1 MPHFTHDGHQL
12 FYREQGS
19 GPLLLILPGNTASS
33 ASHAGELAYFGQ
45 RYRTVSLDFR
55 GTGQSDRLAEWPDDW
70 WEIGAHDAAALIEH
84 LGEECAFVMGTSGGA
99 IVALLMAILH
109 PERVR
114 GVIADSTVQRF
125 RKSGLKEAVAE
136 RAERTSDQVTFWL
149 QAHGEDWEEVVDAD
163 SAMLLRFARK
173 QKGDAFQGRLSEIE
187 CPVLLTASLEDPRL
201 PKVGKQIMAMS
212 QQIRNSRAFLTSQGG
227 HPLMWSR
234 PEDFRH
240 VADYFLM
247 RLQELDAQ
255 KGNGS

>member
-70 WEIGAHDAAALIEH
+70 WEI
-84 LGEECAFVMGTSGGA
+84 SGGA